1 MAWRLTLRAQ
11 GRVEKRTFPSQDEAL
26 DALEAE
32 CRAIATAGRRNAVT
46 VARRTYEPIVQV
58 QARAELRGP
67 GRAAAGV
74 DVRGDGSTEA
84 YVGRM
89 RRSVVAQEKGESAYA
104 ALRRVLAADGSD
116 SVAP

>member
-1 MAWRLTLRAQ
+1 MADWRVTTRVN
-11 GRVEKRTFPSQDEAL
+11 GRVEKRTFPSRDEAL

-32 CRAIATAGRRNAVT
+32 CRAIATSRRRDTVK
-46 VARRTYEPIVQV
+46 VARREYTPVVQV

-67 GRAAAGV
+67 GRVAAGI

-84 YVGRM
+84 FVGRL
-89 RRSVVAQEKGESAYA
+89 RRQVVEQQRGEDAYA
-104 ALRRVLAADGSD
+104 ALRRLLGSD